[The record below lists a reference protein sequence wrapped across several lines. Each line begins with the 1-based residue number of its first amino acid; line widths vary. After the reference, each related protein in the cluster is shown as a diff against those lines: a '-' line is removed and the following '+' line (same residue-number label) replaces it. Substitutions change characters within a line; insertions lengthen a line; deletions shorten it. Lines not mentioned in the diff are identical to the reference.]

1 MTGQRRV
8 VPSRPHM
15 SKYRVFFDLF
25 TKAAAESPTVES
37 FKIRKKS
44 GKIEGRTFTEIHELV
59 GSLAAGLTTSGVN
72 SGDRITLL
80 CDSSP
85 NWIIAD
91 AAIIAAGAVS
101 VPRGTDV
108 TDDDILYIIG
118 HSESRWA
125 IVQQQK
131 DYDRLLKFKAELPKL
146 EKIFV
151 LEDADFNLA
160 TGQNGIGEILSA
172 GKIVLKTNQAF
183 VDEIAKKS
191 DPDAMATII
200 YTSGTTG
207 APKGVMLNQTGW
219 LNALDRAL
227 SMNIIVKSDTAL
239 SLLPPW
245 HAFERAVE
253 YGVVMA
259 QCQFMITGIT
269 NLRQDLAE
277 FKPTS
282 FPSVPRIWESLYN
295 GIMQKLEKETPLKKA
310 VFNFFLEVGSQWS
323 KFDSILNGYDL
334 QVKPKPPLEEAWE
347 KITAA
352 GAMAFLFPLKLAS
365 GPIFAPIHQ
374 AMGGHMRKSVSG
386 GSALPQ
392 MVDKFLTA
400 IGIKVLEGYGMTE
413 TSALISLRDLAKP
426 VSGTVGRPFPGY
438 KIKLK
443 DEAGREVSVAPG
455 AKGTLWV
462 QSNQLLLGYYK
473 RPELNEIVFDKDGF
487 FDTGDIMVSTSQG
500 DLMFAGRSKETIA
513 LGGGE
518 NIEPVPIEDKLL
530 ASEFIDQVM
539 VVGDD
544 KKTLGAIIVPHYD
557 KIRNHTGIKDLPESE
572 WNSNA
577 KIREVFKEEIG
588 KRISTKTGFKS
599 FELIPKNTFYLAP
612 RAFEAGAE
620 LTRTF
625 KLRRTVIKEKFAAEI
640 DAMYH

>member
-1 MTGQRRV
+1 
-8 VPSRPHM
+8 M
-15 SKYRVFFDLF
+15 SKYRVFYDLF
-25 TKAAAESPTVES
+25 KQAAMESPGVES
-37 FKIRKKS
+37 FKIRKKN
-44 GKIEGRTFTEIHELV
+44 GKIEGRTFKDLQQRVST
-59 GSLAAGLTTSGVN
+59 LAAGLNASGIKG
-72 SGDRITLL
+72 GDRITLL

-91 AAIIAAGAVS
+91 AGIIASGAVS

-125 IVQQQK
+125 IVQQNK
-131 DYDRLLKFKAELPKL
+131 DRDRLLKFQKELPKL

-160 TGQNGIGEILSA
+160 QGEHSIGEIFSA
-172 GKIVLKTNQAF
+172 GETALKADAGL
-183 VDEIAKKS
+183 VDDIARKA
-191 DPDAMATII
+191 DPDQMATII

-259 QCQFMITGIT
+259 QCQFMISGIT

-295 GIMQKLEKETPLKKA
+295 GILQKLEKESPIKKA
-310 VFNFFLEVGSQWS
+310 VFNFFLEVGAQYS
-323 KFDSILNGYDL
+323 KFDAILNGYDL
-334 QVKPKPPLEEAWE
+334 QVKPKAPLEEAWE

-374 AMGGHMRKSVSG
+374 AMGGNVRKSVSG

-443 DEAGREVSVAPG
+443 DEAGREVPVVAG

-473 RPELNEIVFDKDGF
+473 RPELNEVVFDKDGF
-487 FDTGDIMVSTSQG
+487 FDTGDIMVFTSQG
-500 DLMFAGRSKETIA
+500 DLMFAGRSKETLA
-513 LGGGE
+513 LAGGE

-557 KIRNHTGIKDLPESE
+557 KVRAHTGLKDLPETE

-588 KRISTKTGFKS
+588 KRISSKTGFKS
-599 FELIPKNTFYLAP
+599 FELIPKNTFYISP
-612 RAFEAGAE
+612 KPFEAGVE

-625 KLRRTVIKEKFAAEI
+625 KLRRTVIKEKFAEQI
-640 DAMYH
+640 NNMYN

>member
-1 MTGQRRV
+1 
-8 VPSRPHM
+8 M
-15 SKYRVFFDLF
+15 SKPRVFYDLF
-25 TKAAAESPTVES
+25 KNAAAENPALVT
-37 FKIRKKS
+37 FKFRRKDGSLK
-44 GKIEGRTFTEIHELV
+44 GRTFKELHELV
-59 GSLAAGLTTSGVN
+59 TVIAAGLEDQGISP
-72 SGDRITLL
+72 GDRITLL

-91 AAIIAAGAVS
+91 AAIIAARAVC

-125 IVQQQK
+125 IVQHAK
-131 DYDRLLKFKAELPKL
+131 DRDRLLGFQKQLPLL

-151 LEDADFNLA
+151 LEGADAELA
-160 TGQNGIGEILSA
+160 AGEHSIAELIAA
-172 GKIVLKTNQAF
+172 GNAALKKNPRC
-183 VDEIAKKS
+183 VDELAKQS
-191 DPDAMATII
+191 NPDELATII

-219 LNALDRAL
+219 LNALGRAIEMKIFNKDD
-227 SMNIIVKSDTAL
+227 SAL

-253 YGVVMA
+253 YGVVMV
-259 QCQFMITGIT
+259 QCPFMISSIT
-269 NLRQDLAE
+269 TLRQDLAE

-295 GIMQKLEKETPLKKA
+295 GIMQKLEKETPVKKGI
-310 VFNFFLEVGSQWS
+310 FNFFLEVGAQWA
-323 KFDSILNGYDL
+323 KYDAIFNGYNL
-334 QVKPKPPLEEAWE
+334 QVKQKPALEEFFE
-347 KITAA
+347 KATAA
-352 GAMAFLFPLKLAS
+352 GALAFLFPLKLAS
-365 GPIFAPIHQ
+365 GPVFAPIHQ
-374 AMGGHMRKSVSG
+374 ALGGKVTKSVSG

-392 MVDKFLTA
+392 MVDKFLTS

-413 TSALISLRDLAKP
+413 TSALISLRDVAKP

-438 KIKLK
+438 RIKLK
-443 DEAGREVSVAPG
+443 DESGREVAATPG

-473 RPELNEIVFDKDGF
+473 RPELNAVVFDKDGF
-487 FDTGDIMVSTSQG
+487 FDTGDIMVLTSQG

-513 LGGGE
+513 LAGGE

-544 KKTLGAIIVPHYD
+544 KKTLGALIVPQYE
-557 KIRNHTGIKDLPESE
+557 KVRSHTGLKDLPTTD

-577 KIREVFKEEIG
+577 TIREIFKGEIA
-588 KRISTKTGFKS
+588 KRISANTGFKS
-599 FELIPKNTFYLAP
+599 FELVPKNIFYLVP
-612 RAFEAGAE
+612 QAFEPGVE
-620 LTRTF
+620 LTRTY
-625 KLRRTVIKEKFAAEI
+625 KLRRTVIKEKFANEI
-640 DAMYH
+640 NAMYH